1 MQTTLNHKR
10 WLFAV
15 ILAICVSSTY
25 ARAQFG
31 PPEPQ
36 GSGPKLD
43 PPTAFPVPG
52 VFPTTESITL
62 LNEDPQATIHY
73 TLDGSAPTSKSP
85 VYDPL
90 QVLFIGGIY
99 EGDKGLKSG
108 YTIRAVAMREGR
120 TNSDIA
126 DFEYTVDRRDR
137 TTYVSEEI
145 LPGVRMVRDSDNDKM
160 FLVKGSRKYALIDC
174 GLGRG
179 PLKEYLSQFTGGLP
193 IEPIFTH
200 NHFDHIGQA
209 DQFIADSVEHIGE
222 ADRPGLERVLKSRGV
237 ADDVIAKHVVA
248 AHDGDRVDLGDRSLI
263 IYAAPGHTPGSIVI
277 FDETTGNL
285 FTGDSFGSNSPTI
298 PDALWMQGS
307 KSPVDGYLSVVK
319 NCRANFRGK
328 VKYMM
333 TGHNDRPLV
342 GETYLN
348 NLQTALQQLMDKG
361 DAALVPSYRPAGLQQ
376 VVVGDRLHDPDWV
389 AINVNRE
396 HYLPAPVDK
405 IAGLTRIELRGYKL
419 APPFSPDVKE
429 YSVTVPAGVSSVQL
443 EADPTSSRSSALS
456 MNGQKIP
463 PGTAQSFKLS
473 GSSSTAKIQV
483 VSPDGTQSA
492 DYVVTVSRSR

>member
-1 MQTTLNHKR
+1 MLNYD
-10 WLFAV
+10 
-15 ILAICVSSTY
+15 S
-25 ARAQFG
+25 
-31 PPEPQ
+31 
-36 GSGPKLD
+36 
-43 PPTAFPVPG
+43 
-52 VFPTTESITL
+52 
-62 LNEDPQATIHY
+62 QATIHY
-73 TLDGSAPTSKSP
+73 TLDGSAPTSRSP

-108 YTIRAVAMREGR
+108 YTIRTVAMRDGR

-137 TTYVSEEI
+137 TVYISEEI
-145 LPGVRMVRDSDNDKM
+145 LPGVRMVRDSDN
-160 FLVKGSRKYALIDC
+160 LVKGSRKYALIDC

-209 DQFIADSVEHIGE
+209 DQFITDSVEHIGE
-222 ADRPGLERVLKSRGV
+222 ADRPGLERVLKHDGIP
-237 ADDVIAKHVVA
+237 DDVIAKHVMV
-248 AHDGDRVDLGDRSLI
+248 AHDGDRIDLGDRSLI

-277 FDETTGNL
+277 FDQATGNL

-298 PDALWMQGS
+298 PDALWMQFS
-307 KSPVDGYLSVVK
+307 QISVDGYLSVVK
-319 NCRANFRGK
+319 NCRANFHGK

-342 GETYLN
+342 GEAYLD
-348 NLQTALQQLMDKG
+348 NLQTALQLLMDKG

-376 VVVGDRLHDPDWV
+376 VVVGDRLHDPNWV

-405 IAGLTRIELRGYKL
+405 IAGMTRIAIQGYKL
-419 APPFSPDVKE
+419 APPFSPEVKE
-429 YSVTVPAGVSSVQL
+429 YSVTVAATVSNVEL

-456 MNGQKIP
+456 INGKKIE
-463 PGTAQSFKLS
+463 PGTAHNFKLN
-473 GSSSTAKIQV
+473 GPSSIANIEV
-483 VSPDGTQSA
+483 VSPDGTQKA
-492 DYVVTVSRSR
+492 DYNITMLRSVTLSHGTQK

>member
-1 MQTTLNHKR
+1 M
-10 WLFAV
+10 
-15 ILAICVSSTY
+15 ILAVCASSIQVH
-25 ARAQFG
+25 AQFG
-31 PPEPQ
+31 PPESQ
-36 GSGPKLD
+36 GSGPKLN
-43 PPTAFPVPG
+43 PPAAFPAPG

-62 LNEDPQATIHY
+62 LNDDGQATIHY

-137 TTYVSEEI
+137 TAYISEEI

-160 FLVKGSRKYALIDC
+160 FLVKGSQKYALIDC

-179 PLKEYLSQFTGGLP
+179 PLKDYLAQFTGGLP

-209 DQFIADSVEHIGE
+209 NQFIAGSVEHIGE
-222 ADRPGLERVLKSRGV
+222 ADRPGLERVLKQAGIP
-237 ADDVIAKHVVA
+237 DDVIAKHVMI
-248 AHDGDRVDLGDRSLI
+248 AHDGDRIDLGDRSLT
-263 IYAAPGHTPGSIVI
+263 IYAVPGHTPGSIVI
-277 FDETTGNL
+277 FDEATGDL

-298 PDALWMQGS
+298 PDALWMQFS
-307 KSPVDGYLSVVK
+307 QAPVDGYLSVVK
-319 NCRANFRGK
+319 NSRTNFHGK
-328 VKYMM
+328 VKFVM
-333 TGHNDRPLV
+333 TGHNDHPLV
-342 GETYLN
+342 GEAYLE
-348 NLQTALQQLMDKG
+348 NLQTALQMLMDKG

-376 VVVGDRLHDPDWV
+376 VVVGDRLHDPNWV

-405 IAGLTRIELRGYKL
+405 IAGLTRIAVQGYKL
-419 APPFSPDVKE
+419 TPSFSPQVRD
-429 YSVTVPAGVSSVQL
+429 YSATVPKSVSTVEL
-443 EADPTSSRSSALS
+443 EADPTSTRSSQLSIDGKKVQLGAL
-456 MNGQKIP
+456 
-463 PGTAQSFKLS
+463 QSFKLN
-473 GSSSTAKIQV
+473 GATSTAKIEV
-483 VSPDGTQSA
+483 VSPDGTQKA
-492 DYVVTVSRSR
+492 DYNITVLRSVTPSRKTEI